1 MNDIS
6 KIAFNNLWL
15 RLTDDFS
22 EHLFIFGYDVHFL
35 DIAIFKKTDNNEFYK
50 NTIFIP
56 YEYITDEDYDFI
68 KKQIEQAINCKA
80 VKE

>member
-22 EHLFIFGYDVHFL
+22 EHLFIFGYDVHHL
-35 DIAIFKKTDNNEFYK
+35 SILIYNKVNSELIYQ
-50 NTIFIP
+50 NTICVL
-56 YEYITDEDYDFI
+56 YEYITDDNYDYI
-68 KKQIEQAINCKA
+68 KKQIEQAINCK
-80 VKE
+80 VIKE